1 MDLRTFTLEEL
12 EQYLNPLFS
21 SHGSTLPL
29 SPLRLKSYLANPRAD
44 KRDTVLFEMHHENQ
58 LVGYRTL
65 LPDKFYDREG
75 LPQGFAWLSGNWV
88 HPRMRRQGISTL
100 LLNEAEEKWYGR
112 LMYTNYAPDSK
123 ALYDHTGRFRL
134 IARRE
139 GMRYYLRSNTE
150 ELLANRIKAGALLK
164 MGDQVINKLRE
175 KQLTSFRFPES
186 SSISLER
193 IKEPAPDME
202 AIISL
207 IQQDSLFR
215 RDMNIFSWAL
225 GNPWVT
231 DQNIPHINYHFSF
244 SSDKFENIFFKF
256 QDEEN
261 GARGMLWLIHHNRAI
276 SVPYLFTEDDQLMD
290 AMASILTR
298 TMIELGCTHTTIRH
312 PGLNT
317 RLEAF
322 SKLFLSSKQMPQLVF
337 AHNNL
342 SDSIPPLAFIHDG
355 DGDVMFTG

>member
-12 EQYLNPLFS
+12 EKYLNPLFS
-21 SHGSTLPL
+21 SHGSTLPI

-65 LPDKFYDREG
+65 LPDKFFDREG

-88 HPRMRRQGISTL
+88 HPRVRRQGISTL
-100 LLNEAEEKWYGR
+100 LLNEAEEKWHGR

-164 MGDQVINKLRE
+164 MGDRVINQLRE
-175 KQLTSFRFPES
+175 KQLTSFRFQES

-193 IKEPAPDME
+193 IKEPAQDME

-231 DQNIPHINYHFSF
+231 DQDIPHINYHFSYR
-244 SSDKFENIFFKF
+244 SDKFENIFFRF
-256 QDEEN
+256 QNEEN

-298 TMIELGCTHTTIRH
+298 TMIELGCTHTTTRH

-322 SKLFLSSKQMPQLVF
+322 SRLFLSSKQMPQLVF

-342 SDSIPPLAFIHDG
+342 SDSIPPRAFIHDG

>member
-21 SHGSTLPL
+21 SQGSTLPL

-65 LPDKFYDREG
+65 LPDKYYDQEG

-88 HPRMRRQGISTL
+88 HPSMRRQGISTL
-100 LLNEAEEKWYGR
+100 LLNEAEEKWYGK

-139 GMRYYLRSNTE
+139 GKRYYLRSNAE
-150 ELLANRIKAGALLK
+150 ELLASRIKAGGLLK
-164 MGDQVINKLRE
+164 IGDRVINQLRE

-231 DQNIPHINYHFSF
+231 DQDIPPINYNFSY

-342 SDSIPPLAFIHDG
+342 SDSIPPRAFIHDG